1 MKEFLKQIS
10 DLVERFERN
19 IEAYRS
25 PAYNETQL
33 RREFID
39 PFFEAL
45 GWDVANK
52 AGYAE
57 QYKDVIHEDAIKIAG
72 ATKAPDYCFRIGGVR
87 KFFLETKKPS
97 IDIKGQS
104 SPAYQL
110 KRYAWSAKLPI
121 SILTDFEETAIY
133 DCRLRPKPSDK
144 PSIGRVR
151 FYTYNQY
158 IDSFEEIYD
167 LLSKESV
174 LKGSFDKFAESER
187 QKRGT
192 AEVDSEFLKEIESWR
207 EALAKD
213 IALKNPRLTVPEL
226 NFAVQLTIDR
236 IIFLRMCEDRGIE
249 HYGQIQNL
257 LNGTNT
263 YRRLREIFYHADD
276 KYNSGLFDFK
286 TDRLTPELK
295 VDDKPL
301 KDIFKNL
308 YYPESPYEFSVLGA
322 DILGHVYE
330 QFLGKVIRLTE
341 GHRAKVEEKPEVRK
355 AGGVYYTPTYIV
367 DYIVK
372 NTVGKIV
379 GTGLSARPE
388 EGSHRE
394 VPLQHKLTPKQISKI
409 CILDP
414 ACGSGSFL
422 LGAYQYLLDY
432 HRDWYQK
439 DSTPKHTKEIYQG
452 RGGQWYLTI
461 QEKKRILLNNIY
473 GVDIDPQAV
482 EVTKLSLLLKVM
494 EGENQDTLER
504 QMKLFKERALPDL
517 GSNIKC
523 GNSLI
528 GPDFYQ
534 GKQMNL
540 LGNEEIYRI
549 NAFDWEKEFPD
560 IMKRG
565 GFDAVIGNPP
575 YIGIQT
581 MKEWAPSEV
590 EIYKDLYTSASRGNY
605 DIYVVFVER
614 GLSLLNKSGRLGFIL
629 PHKFFNA
636 QYGEPLRALL
646 SKGKNLTEVV
656 HFGDKQVFAGATNY
670 TCLLFLV
677 KAGSKQCDFVKV
689 DELTAWR
696 LNGEA
701 TEGKI
706 PATKITSSEWN
717 FTVGK
722 AADLFEKLNK
732 VPVKLGDIAGRIFQ
746 GLVTGADPVF
756 ILSDHSKGKYL
767 SEATQQ
773 LHRIESDLMH
783 PLCKGSLNIRRY
795 HVSELTKSILFP
807 YKYVEGKAELLT
819 AKELGESYPNAWEYL
834 KINRTALES
843 RERGKWKHNRWYAF
857 GRSQN
862 LNEMEQK
869 KILTPSIAKSASF
882 TLDSRDLYYF
892 VGSGGGGGGGYG
904 ITLKSD
910 EQMAYEYF
918 LGLLNSNLL
927 DTFLKSFS
935 TTFSGGYFAYNR
947 QYIEQLPIRTINFS
961 DPADEARHDKMLD
974 LVEQMLTLHEQLAAA
989 KTPDDKTRLQRQI
1002 DATDQQIDNLVYEL
1016 YGLTENEIK
1025 IVEGVQFGQ

>member
-1 MKEFLKQIS
+1 MKEALKQIS
-10 DLVERFERN
+10 DLVERFQRN
-19 IEAYRS
+19 IEAYHS
-25 PAYNETQL
+25 PVYNETQL
-33 RREFID
+33 RIEFID

-45 GWDVANK
+45 GWDVTNK

-97 IDIKGQS
+97 IDIKTQT

-110 KRYAWSAKLPI
+110 RRYAWSAKLPI
-121 SILTDFEETAIY
+121 SILTDFEEIAIY

-144 PSIGRVR
+144 PSVGRVR
-151 FYTYNQY
+151 FYTYTQY
-158 IDSFEEIYD
+158 IDSFEEIHN

-174 LKGSFDKFAESER
+174 LKGPFDKFAESER

-192 AEVDSEFLKEIESWR
+192 TEVDAEFLNEIESWR

-213 IALKNPRLTVPEL
+213 IALKNPGLGVPEL

-249 HYGQIQNL
+249 KYGQIQNL

-286 TDRLTPELK
+286 TDRLTPEIK

-372 NTVGKIV
+372 NTVGK
-379 GTGLSARPE
+379 LC
-388 EGSHRE
+388 EG
-394 VPLQHKLTPKQISKI
+394 KTPRQIGSLR
-409 CILDP
+409 ILDP

-432 HRDWYQK
+432 HLNCYQK
-439 DSTPKHTKEIYQG
+439 DGPQKHTKEIYQG

-461 QEKKRILLNNIY
+461 QEKKRILLNNIF

-540 LGNEEIYRI
+540 LDNKQVYRI
-549 NAFDWEKEFPD
+549 NPFDWEKEFLE
-560 IMKRG
+560 IMKQG
-565 GFDAVIGNPP
+565 GFDVVIGNPP
-575 YIGIQT
+575 YVRSIT
-581 MKEWAPSEV
+581 LKETNPLLWEFCRSR
-590 EIYKDLYTSASRGNY
+590 YKAASAREW
-605 DIYVVFVER
+605 DIYLVFVEK
-614 GLSLLNKSGRLGFIL
+614 GLSLLKGNGKLGYIL
-629 PHKFFNA
+629 PNKFLNS
-636 QYGEPLRALL
+636 QVGENLRAIL
-646 SKGKNLTEVV
+646 SEGKHLEKLI
-656 HFGDKQVFAGATNY
+656 HFGALQIFQGATTY
-670 TCLLFLV
+670 TCLLFL
-677 KAGSKQCDFVKV
+677 D
-689 DELTAWR
+689 R
-696 LNGEA
+696 
-701 TEGKI
+701 EGKKQAKI
-706 PATKITSSEWN
+706 ARYVGPVNEPVTLDSLPEKAPDSWATSEVSSKKLTPAPWEFS
-717 FTVGK
+717 VPGGV
-722 AADLFEKLNK
+722 LEKLKKWPGLMN
-732 VPVKLGDIAGRIFQ
+732 IAQIFKGTGTNADRVYLVEDRGRER
-746 GLVTGADPVF
+746 GLIRTYSAEKDAE
-756 ILSDHSKGKYL
+756 YL
-767 SEATQQ
+767 LEPTFLKPALRGRS
-773 LHRIESDLMH
+773 I
-783 PLCKGSLNIRRY
+783 GRY
-795 HVSELTKSILFP
+795 
-807 YKYVEGKAELLT
+807 ELLDQRLLLIVPYEIVDG
-819 AKELGESYPNAWEYL
+819 KNALVSQKKLYDLAPRTLEYL
-834 KINRTALES
+834 KECKPRLDERENGRFKGENWYCYGRPQNMDRFEVPEKIVLPDVTNRGSCFLD
-843 RERGKWKHNRWYAF
+843 RERRW
-857 GRSQN
+857 
-862 LNEMEQK
+862 
-869 KILTPSIAKSASF
+869 
-882 TLDSRDLYYF
+882 
-892 VGSGGGGGGGYG
+892 
-904 ITLKSD
+904 
-910 EQMAYEYF
+910 
-918 LGLLNSNLL
+918 LL
-927 DTFLKSFS
+927 DTAYAIALKPNTLVDLRYILGILNSPLLTYFLKQ
-935 TTFSGGYFAYNR
+935 TGTILRGGYFRMKTAYLNPF
-947 QYIEQLPIRTINFS
+947 PIRPINFHGPT
-961 DPADEARHDKMLD
+961 DKACHDTIVKF
-974 LVEQMLTLHEQLAAA
+974 VEQMLSLHKQCAAA
-989 KTPDDKTRLQRQI
+989 KTPDEKTRIQRQI
-1002 DATDQQIDNLVYEL
+1002 DATDQQIDHLVYKL
-1016 YGLTENEIK
+1016 YGLTEEEIR
-1025 IVEGVQFGQ
+1025 IVEDEKEK